1 MPTRQGHAGVASVI
15 LGLALAFV
23 FVVGADLTA
32 TAQDNRFYPY
42 YGKARV
48 KYDHFDWQIYTT
60 DHFEIF
66 YYPEL
71 EQHLER
77 VAGYAESAYQLV
89 SSELKHNLAFQ
100 IPLVLFKTSS
110 EFQQQNVIPTEL
122 PEGIAAFAESR
133 RNRMLLPIDQPPDE
147 LYRLITHELTHIFE
161 YDIIPQALVG
171 ASIPLW
177 VYEGLSDY
185 IPGVWHPLDL
195 MTVRDA
201 AVTDIVPKMT
211 EPDEF
216 FGFSSPRLPYNLG
229 HAAFEFMEA
238 RAGKEGIRQFL
249 FALRTNVIG
258 GGSDPYQEGLGLSA
272 EEFDREFSRYITDR
286 FRAFRDKE
294 RPDDYGTNLAP
305 DPKRSRFIATYSI
318 EPSPSGDLLAA
329 MATNR
334 KDRELDIV
342 LISVQDGSVL
352 KNLTPGFS
360 QDEGYAYLTVAGAR
374 WNTVP
379 WMSWSPAGDRLAYFV
394 RQGKQ
399 KTLILRDVVSGD
411 IEERIEMKTVDEP
424 ESPDIGPDGRR
435 VAFSALQ
442 GAVGDIYI
450 ADLVT
455 GELTNVTSDA
465 LADYAPTFSPDG
477 SFLVYLRRISGN
489 NKLFR
494 LDLETGEKLQL
505 TFGTHDETAAQFID
519 DDTIV
524 FSSTAV
530 DPLQPIDPD
539 VARNGNIY
547 NLWTLTLST
556 GALDQYTDTLTGNVS
571 PVVLQTDDG
580 HEIGF
585 VSYFKGNYSI
595 HTMSVDEP
603 LYSAATSDFGAPGPV
618 IDFQAPLS
626 HTLIASNSR
635 KKSIFENLFLEGRPP
650 VNLGVTSGGDL
661 YGGSQISL
669 ADVLG
674 EHQFNLYAASISQY
688 RTLAFS
694 YVNQARRFQWA
705 TQAFSQTEFFFGLSN
720 FSTFGFLNRDDA
732 IATRTTRGGSVYGI
746 YPINRFSRIEM
757 SAGIAQS
764 KEQFDDPNLRAFGE
778 RLQQAQFG
786 TELFRDGVFVPL
798 SVAFIQETTVFREFG
813 PVAGNTM
820 RLVFDFSPKL
830 GNTLSQQ
837 SVDLDARYYLR
848 IRETGV
854 LALRARGFQAWGE
867 SPNFTFFG
875 GNSEMR
881 GYEYLEFI
889 GHQAFFTNA
898 ELRFPLI
905 EAMLTPI
912 GVMGGFRGVFFFN
925 LGGAGLN
932 GQAFTPFSSSSESVS
947 PIIGFDQD
955 ASGQEVPVFG
965 DPVEISGLRLVD
977 ARVSY
982 GFGLETFAVGFP
994 IHLDWSWRTLFNE
1007 TWENVLFSGS
1017 GGGDAFRRVKFDLW
1031 VGYDF

>member
-1 MPTRQGHAGVASVI
+1 MLSRQGRGGVASVSV
-15 LGLALAFV
+15 GLALAFV
-23 FVVGADLTA
+23 FVVGAALTA
-32 TAQDNRFYPY
+32 TAQDNRFIPY

-60 DHFEIF
+60 DHFELF

-89 SSELKHNLAFQ
+89 SSDLKHELAFK
-100 IPLVLFKTSS
+100 IPLVLFKTHS
-110 EFQQQNVIPTEL
+110 EFEQQNVSPADV

-133 RNRMLLPIDQPPDE
+133 RNRMVLPIDQPPDE
-147 LYRLITHELTHIFE
+147 LYRLITHELVHIFE
-161 YDIIPQALVG
+161 YDIIPQTVVRN
-171 ASIPLW
+171 SVPLW

-185 IPGVWHPLDL
+185 IAGVWHPLDL

-258 GGSDPYQEGLGLSA
+258 GGTDPYEDGLGLSA
-272 EEFDREFSRYITDR
+272 EEFDREFSRYIKDR
-286 FRAFRDKE
+286 FKAFRDKE
-294 RPDDYGTNLAP
+294 RPEDYGADLAP
-305 DPKRSRFIATYSI
+305 DPRTSKFVQAYSI
-318 EPSPSGDLLAA
+318 EPSPSGDLLAI

-334 KDRELDIV
+334 KERELDIV
-342 LISVQDGSVL
+342 LISAHDGSVVR
-352 KNLTPGFS
+352 NLTPGFS
-360 QDEGYAYLTVAGAR
+360 QDEGYAYLTTAGAR

-399 KTLILRDVVSGD
+399 KTLIVRDVISGD

-424 ESPDIGPDGRR
+424 ESPDLAGDGRR

-442 GAVGDIYI
+442 NAIGDIYL

-455 GELTNVTSDA
+455 GEITNVTNDDF
-465 LADYAPTFSPDG
+465 ADYAPSFSPDA
-477 SFLVYLRRISGN
+477 SFLIYLARVSGN

-539 VARNGNIY
+539 VARNGDIY
-547 NLWTLTLST
+547 NIWTLTLST

-571 PVVLQTDDG
+571 PVVLNADDG
-580 HEIGF
+580 HRIGF
-585 VSYFKGNYSI
+585 VSYFKGNYGI
-595 HTMSVDEP
+595 HTMEVDEP
-603 LYSAATSDFGAPGPV
+603 LYSAATSDFGAPGPI

-626 HTLIASNSR
+626 HTLITANSR
-635 KKSIFENLFLEGRPP
+635 KKGIFENLFLEGRPP
-650 VNLGVTSGGDL
+650 VNLGVTNSGDL
-661 YGGSQISL
+661 YGGSQITFT
-669 ADVLG
+669 DVLG
-674 EHQFNLYAASISQY
+674 EHQFNMFAASIAEY

-694 YVNQARRFQWA
+694 YVNQARRFTWA
-705 TQAFSQTEFFFGLSN
+705 TQAFSQTEFFFGTP
-720 FSTFGFLNRDDA
+720 TFQSFGLLNRDQS
-732 IATRTTRGGSVYGI
+732 IATRTSRGGSVYGI
-746 YPINRFSRIEM
+746 YPLNRFSRVEM
-757 SAGIAQS
+757 SAGVMQFD
-764 KEQFDDPNLRAFGE
+764 EQFDDPNLQAANTQF
-778 RLQQAQFG
+778 QQQQFG
-786 TELFRDGVFVPL
+786 QQIFRNGVFVPL
-798 SVAFIQETTVFREFG
+798 SVSYVQETTIFREFG
-813 PVAGNTM
+813 PVSGNTM
-820 RLVFDFSPKL
+820 RVAFEFAPKIA
-830 GNTLSQQ
+830 NSLSQR
-837 SVDLDARYYLR
+837 SIDVDARYYKR
-848 IRETGV
+848 IGETGV
-854 LALRARGFQAWGE
+854 LAVRARGFQAWGE
-867 SPNFTFFG
+867 TPNFMFFG

-881 GYEYLEFI
+881 GYEYLEFV
-889 GHQAFFTNA
+889 GQKAFFANA

-925 LGGAGLN
+925 LGGAGNN
-932 GQAFTPFSSSSESVS
+932 GSPFTPFSSTSESIS
-947 PIIGFDQD
+947 PVIGFRQNAVGDIV
-955 ASGQEVPVFG
+955 EVLG
-965 DPVEISGLRLVD
+965 DPIAVEGFRLED
-977 ARVSY
+977 ARASY
-982 GFGLETFAVGFP
+982 GVGLKTFAIGFP
-994 IHLDWSWRTLFNE
+994 IHLDWSWRTLFNK
-1007 TWENVLFSGS
+1007 TWEDVLYAGA
-1017 GGGDAFRRVKFDLW
+1017 GGGDAFRDVKFDIW
-1031 VGYDF
+1031 IGYDF

>member
-1 MPTRQGHAGVASVI
+1 MPTRHGRGGVASVI
-15 LGLALAFV
+15 LGLAFV
-23 FVVGADLTA
+23 FVVGAALTA
-32 TAQDNRFYPY
+32 TAQANRFIPY

-89 SSELKHNLAFQ
+89 SSELKHDLAFQ

-110 EFQQQNVIPTEL
+110 EFQQQNVLPTDL
-122 PEGIAAFAESR
+122 PEGVAAFAESR
-133 RNRMLLPIDQPPDE
+133 RNRMVLPIDQPPDE

-161 YDIIPQALVG
+161 YDIIPQTVVG
-171 ASIPLW
+171 ASVPLW
-177 VYEGLSDY
+177 VYEGLADY
-185 IPGVWHPLDL
+185 VAGVWHPLDL

-258 GGSDPYQEGLGLSA
+258 GASDPYQEGLGLSA

-294 RPDDYGTNLAP
+294 RPEDYGTNLAP
-305 DPKRSRFIATYSI
+305 DPRRSRFIAIYSI

-360 QDEGYAYLTVAGAR
+360 QDEGYAYLTVPGAR

-379 WMSWSPAGDRLAYFV
+379 WMSWSPTGDRLAYFV

-411 IEERIEMKTVDEP
+411 IEQRMEMTTLDEP

-442 GAVGDIYI
+442 DAIGDIYI

-455 GELTNVTSDA
+455 GEITNVTSDA

-494 LDLETGEKLQL
+494 LDLDTGEKLQL

-539 VARNGNIY
+539 VARNGDIY

-580 HEIGF
+580 HDIGF
-585 VSYFKGNYSI
+585 VSYFKGNYGI
-595 HTMSVDEP
+595 HTMSIEEP

-635 KKSIFENLFLEGRPP
+635 KKGIFENLFLEGRPP
-650 VNLGVTSGGDL
+650 VNVGVSSGGDL
-661 YGGSQISL
+661 YGGSQISFT
-669 ADVLG
+669 DVLG

-720 FSTFGFLNRDDA
+720 FSTLGFLNRDDA
-732 IATRTTRGGSVYGI
+732 IATRSSRGGSVYGI

-764 KEQFDDPNLRAFGE
+764 NEQFDDPNLRQFSEQA
-778 RLQQAQFG
+778 QQAQFG
-786 TELFRDGVFVPL
+786 IDLFRDGVFVPL
-798 SVAFIQETTVFREFG
+798 SVAFIQETTIFREFG

-820 RLVFDFSPKL
+820 RLAFDFSPKI

-848 IRETGV
+848 IGETGV

-867 SPNFTFFG
+867 SPNFIFFG

-881 GYEYLEFI
+881 GYEYLEFL

-932 GQAFTPFSSSSESVS
+932 GQSFTPFSSSTESVS
-947 PIIGFDQD
+947 PIIGAEQN
-955 ASGQEVPVFG
+955 ASGQVVPVFG
-965 DPVEISGLRLVD
+965 DPVEIGGLRLVD
-977 ARVSY
+977 ARASY

-994 IHLDWSWRTLFNE
+994 IHLDWSWRTLFNKN
-1007 TWENVLFSGS
+1007 WENVLFSGS

-1031 VGYDF
+1031 IGYDF